1 MCPWGAGCEF
11 AAELAE
17 GAKYS
22 KYQKSIRRRQGCA
35 GRDSKNT
42 YQNLKIRLSVKNSG
56 VKAAPTPRHKTQDH
70 GLKTIDKR
78 RRGKFGNWEN

>member
-1 MCPWGAGCEF
+1 MEREREREREREGGSMCLWGAGCEF

-22 KYQKSIRRRQGCA
+22 KYQKSIRRRQGHA

-42 YQNLKIRLSVKNSG
+42 YQNLKIR
-56 VKAAPTPRHKTQDH
+56 
-70 GLKTIDKR
+70 
-78 RRGKFGNWEN
+78 